1 MKDFFNT
8 IIPIGETI
16 TKKVKNKFY
25 LRFNDNTE
33 INKSIHPITKRYED
47 KIKEALV

>member
-8 IIPIGETI
+8 VIPIGETI

-25 LRFNDNTE
+25 LRFRDDPK
-33 INKSIHPITKRYED
+33 INKLIHPITKRYED
-47 KIKEALV
+47 KIKDALV